1 MKLYKSLT
9 AATKEREEVRAL
21 KINIKDESFPENLLD
36 FPNLGELYLE
46 GNCKQFTS
54 APTWATLKILS
65 IKWPLFTGDLSVIFS
80 LPSLENLKI
89 IETPIKFFRLPLGHS
104 AAPLKSL
111 TIKDCH
117 LEKLPEEISMLQ
129 EVTELNLSGNKL
141 SRLPSSFTALQNL
154 KRLNLDKNCFSK
166 FPDAIKGMPSLSH
179 LSIDGNEFSEE
190 EKERIQR
197 EFHIWVN

>member
-1 MKLYKSLT
+1 MKLFKSL
-9 AATKEREEVRAL
+9 AQATREREEVRAL
-21 KINIKDESFPENLLD
+21 KINVKEESFPENLLD

-46 GNCKQFTS
+46 GNCKRFPST
-54 APTWATLKILS
+54 PGWAQLKVLS
-65 IKWPLFTGDLSVIFS
+65 IKWPLFNGDLSPLFD
-80 LPSLENLKI
+80 LPALENLKI
-89 IETPIKFFRLPLGHS
+89 IETPMKSFRLPLGHA

-111 TIKDCH
+111 TIKDCN

-141 SRLPSSFTALQNL
+141 TRLPASFIALKNL
-154 KRLNLDKNCFSK
+154 KRLNLDKNSFSK
-166 FPDAIKGMPSLSH
+166 FPDAIKSIPALGH
-179 LSIDGNEFSEE
+179 LSIDGNQFPEE